1 MKKRSHKL
9 DLRPDFNFFLTGIS
23 SPENDYHLC
32 WAINQQLKLN
42 LQKTGNWSVFHPK
55 LNATQEF
62 SMYSYEEDESL
73 LVYYLLSNRCE
84 NGFLIE
90 ELKNIDYFIQVHGDF
105 PSSDQDRFI
114 NDLNKLDAIVASFPI
129 DPLKL
134 KSRNRLLIQ

>member
-1 MKKRSHKL
+1 
-9 DLRPDFNFFLTGIS
+9 
-23 SPENDYHLC
+23 
-32 WAINQQLKLN
+32 
-42 LQKTGNWSVFHPK
+42 
-55 LNATQEF
+55 
-62 SMYSYEEDESL
+62 MYSYEEDESL